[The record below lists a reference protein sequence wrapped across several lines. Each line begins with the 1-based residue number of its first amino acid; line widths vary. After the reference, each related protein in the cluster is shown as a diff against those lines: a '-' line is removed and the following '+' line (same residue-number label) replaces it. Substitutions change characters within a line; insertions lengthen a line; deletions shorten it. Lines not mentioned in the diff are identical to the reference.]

1 MVRND
6 VTEVYGEVAAV
17 RITVGILCAAVAVAI
32 ILITLLILYRE
43 GKKLMAMER
52 AIRRLGSLEL
62 SAACGKPLIISGGS

>member
-17 RITVGILCAAVAVAI
+17 RITMGILCAAVAVAI
-32 ILITLLILYRE
+32 TLITLLILYRE

-52 AIRRLGSLEL
+52 AI
-62 SAACGKPLIISGGS
+62 